1 MKTSVMIV
9 IGALVL
15 GLVPGTHA
23 ITEAP
28 TPAPNAGAQP
38 AGAFA
43 GTVVETMNA
52 ARYTYVLVDTGKE
65 KIWAAAPQFPVKT
78 GDRVKITQS
87 TPMSQFESKVLHR
100 TFDTIFFTDRIAVIG
115 AAQPDS
121 KTLED
126 AHASVK
132 GFPLTTPPAKLD
144 FSQLKKPTGG
154 CTVAEAYA
162 QKVKLAGQT
171 VVVRGKVAKYNARIM
186 KKNWLH
192 IQDGTGAA
200 GANDLAV
207 TTADTAK
214 VGDTVLV
221 RGTLVLDKDF
231 GYNYKYDL
239 LLENSKVTV
248 ETPSPKP

>member
-1 MKTSVMIV
+1 MIV

-115 AAQPDS
+115 AGGGDVA
-121 KTLED
+121 E
-126 AHASVK
+126 
-132 GFPLTTPPAKLD
+132 KLD
-144 FSQLKKPTGG
+144 VFRPELMRR
-154 CTVAEAYA
+154 
-162 QKVKLAGQT
+162 AGQAQACWQ
-171 VVVRGKVAKYNARIM
+171 GF
-186 KKNWLH
+186 
-192 IQDGTGAA
+192 AA
-200 GANDLAV
+200 GV
-207 TTADTAK
+207 IPGQGP
-214 VGDTVLV
+214 V
-221 RGTLVLDKDF
+221 
-231 GYNYKYDL
+231 YK
-239 LLENSKVTV
+239 E
-248 ETPSPKP
+248 